1 MRGGVSLHELLHVYS
16 FDDREAM
23 YTTIKENVEMTKA
36 SQMPFL

>member
-23 YTTIKENVEMTKA
+23 YVLIKENVEMTKA